1 MDSARIL
8 TRFCLKRNIYAVV
21 AVLAVVVVAIIYFN
35 RIGHIPSGTYV
46 VEEGINNYFNRIGH
60 IPSGTYVAGE
70 GIKIIM
76 VADNDNV
83 RIVRGKS
90 TLYSLPNRTNRKVY
104 DKDDLAQSHPQRLF
118 LVATD
123 TVEWIREPVG
133 PSPEY
138 KVMFKSLGER

>member
-8 TRFCLKRNIYAVV
+8 TRFCLKRNICAVV

-46 VEEGINNYFNRIGH
+46 AE
-60 IPSGTYVAGE
+60 E

-104 DKDDLAQSHPQRLF
+104 DKDDLAKSKPQRLRR
-118 LVATD
+118 VDAD
-123 TVEWIREPVG
+123 RVEWIREPAG
-133 PSPEY
+133 PSPKY
-138 KVMFKSLGER
+138 KVIFKSSGEH